1 MRRIISFI
9 LSIICVFSL
18 CACGGVETPTPIPDK
33 ETDFT
38 TENTPQIPDD
48 TTNKEETTQPPE
60 ETEPPI
66 VVPDDEMIA
75 DKVEPEPTKFNIQ
88 LTFVGDVM
96 LASYKN
102 QTTSKSFNE
111 YSNNKPPE
119 YFFEKVYDIFAND
132 DFTTVNLE
140 NVFTDQN
147 LKESAKDHDPAY
159 WYRSKTSNVNI
170 LTSSSVEGVS
180 LANNHTYDYGQT
192 GYNDTVKTV
201 SDAGLEYGTNNHTFY
216 YEKNGYKIAVI
227 CHGLWGEWQADA
239 IIDRIKTAEKES
251 DYQIVFYHGGKER
264 VHAPESWKQRASRK
278 LIDNGADLVIG
289 NHPHVLQPREVYN
302 GKEIIYS
309 LGNFCFG
316 GNSRPE
322 NRTVIYQKNLVID
335 IETMTVI
342 EETSGLIPCYVY
354 TGDRNNYQPTPIEN
368 EEEKNKV
375 LSFMEYG
382 CDLPY

>member
-1 MRRIISFI
+1 MRKIIGII
-9 LSIICVFSL
+9 LSLICIVNLTACSSNISNPANKDTSL
-18 CACGGVETPTPIPDK
+18 PTIGIETNQ
-33 ETDFT
+33 T
-38 TENTPQIPDD
+38 T
-48 TTNKEETTQPPE
+48 PE
-60 ETEPPI
+60 ETKPVI

-75 DKVEPEPTKFNIQ
+75 DKTEPEPTKFDIK

-111 YSNNKPPE
+111 YANEKSPE
-119 YFFEKVYDIFAND
+119 YFFDKVYDIFSSD

-140 NVFTDQN
+140 NVFTDKE
-147 LKESAKDHDPAY
+147 LKETEKDHDPAY
-159 WYRSKTSNVNI
+159 WYRSKTSNVEI

-180 LANNHTYDYGQT
+180 LANNHTYDYGYT
-192 GYNDTVKTV
+192 GYEDTVKTV
-201 SDAGLEYGTNNHTFY
+201 NDAGLEYGTNEHTFY

-239 IIDRIKTAEKES
+239 IIDRIKKAEENS

-264 VHAPESWKQRASRK
+264 LHATEEWKQRASRK

-289 NHPHVLQPREVYN
+289 NHPHVLQPREIYN

-322 NRTVIYQKNLVID
+322 NRTIIYQMTLTID
-335 IETMTVI
+335 IETMSVK
-342 EETSGLIPCYVY
+342 EETSELIPCYVY
-354 TGDRNNYQPTPIEN
+354 TGDRNNYQPAIIEN
-368 EEEKNKV
+368 EEEKEKV

-382 CDLPY
+382 SDLPY

>member
-1 MRRIISFI
+1 MKRIIGLTLI
-9 LSIICVFSL
+9 IICIL
-18 CACGGVETPTPIPDK
+18 NLTACGSNISNSTNDTHQSNIG
-33 ETDFT
+33 TDI
-38 TENTPQIPDD
+38 NTPDSTTPDV
-48 TTNKEETTQPPE
+48 QVP
-60 ETEPPI
+60 ETEPETSPP
-66 VVPDDEMIA
+66 VPDNEMIG
-75 DKVEPEPTKFNIQ
+75 DMTEPEPTKFDIN

-111 YSNNKPPE
+111 YANEKE
-119 YFFEKVYDIFAND
+119 QTYFFEKVYDIFAND

-140 NVFTDQN
+140 NVFTDKE
-147 LKESAKDHDPAY
+147 LKEKPKDHDPAY
-159 WYRSKTSNVNI
+159 WYRSKTSNVGI
-170 LTSSSVEGVS
+170 LTSSSIEGVS

-192 GYNDTVKTV
+192 GYDDTVKTV
-201 SDAGLEYGTNNHTFY
+201 SDAGLYWGTNENTFY

-239 IIDRIKTAEKES
+239 IITRLKEAEKES

-264 VHAPESWKQRASRK
+264 LHAPEAWKQRASRK

-289 NHPHVLQPREVYN
+289 NHPHVLQPREEYN

-309 LGNFCFG
+309 IGNFCFG
-316 GNSRPE
+316 GSSRPE
-322 NRTVIYQKNLVID
+322 NRTIIYQKTLTID
-335 IETMTVI
+335 IETMTVK
-342 EETSGLIPCYVY
+342 EEASNIIPCYVY
-354 TGDRNNYQPTPIEN
+354 TGDRNNYQPTPIDN
-368 EEEKNKV
+368 EEEINKV

>member
-1 MRRIISFI
+1 MRKIIGII
-9 LSIICVFSL
+9 LSLICIANL
-18 CACGGVETPTPIPDK
+18 TACSSNISNSANEDTSPPTIGIETPSI
-33 ETDFT
+33 E
-38 TENTPQIPDD
+38 
-48 TTNKEETTQPPE
+48 PE
-60 ETEPPI
+60 ETEPTTI
-66 VVPDDEMIA
+66 VPDDEMIA
-75 DKVEPEPTKFNIQ
+75 NKTEPEPTKFDIK

-111 YSNNKPPE
+111 YAATQEPE
-119 YFFEKVYDIFAND
+119 YFFDMVYDIFSSD

-140 NVFTDQN
+140 NVFTDKE
-147 LKESAKDHDPAY
+147 LKETEKDHDPAY
-159 WYRSKTSNVNI
+159 WYRSKTSNVEI

-180 LANNHTYDYGQT
+180 LANNHTYDYGYT
-192 GYNDTVKTV
+192 GYEDTVKTV
-201 SDAGLEYGTNNHTFY
+201 DDAGLEYGTNEHTFY
-216 YEKNGYKIAVI
+216 YEKNGYRIAVI
-227 CHGLWGEWQADA
+227 CHGLWGEWQADS
-239 IIDRIKTAEKES
+239 IIDRIKEAEENS

-264 VHAPESWKQRASRK
+264 LHAPEEWKQRASRK

-289 NHPHVLQPREVYN
+289 NHPHVLQPREIYN

-322 NRTVIYQKNLVID
+322 NRTIIYQMTLTID
-335 IETMTVI
+335 IDTMMLKN
-342 EETSGLIPCYVY
+342 ETSEIIPCYVY
-354 TGDRNNYQPTPIEN
+354 TGDRNNYQPSIIEN
-368 EEEKNKV
+368 QEEKEKV